1 MAQISNEILGGKN
14 PAISQTTTIA
24 AWGLSYMVP
33 RLRRLCNDL
42 IKQVDLCHDQIET
55 KLYKKLLDISGKPHE
70 DNREVVQM
78 LFAVKDE
85 IPLKDC
91 SSQAQVNISELE
103 KVVII
108 LVYEEN
114 LQLIIKLLALSLK
127 ELCRTDNF
135 RFLIPEIENAL
146 CVNTSSTTD
155 LKVEALILTRLV
167 LASNSPTV
175 LYPYIEA
182 ISRPAISAVR
192 DSFYKV
198 TAEALRVCGE
208 IVCAVRL
215 NTEGCNF
222 NFEPYVYP
230 IYNAIMERLTNQDQ
244 DQEVKKCAISCMGL
258 VLPTFGDN
266 LGAEL
271 PACLTILANRMG
283 NEITRLAAVMIIWG
297 SKAFPFSTSKEKELW
312 KEQNWSLKF
321 LLDCVDPLLLKWV
334 DEGRNFCLYGSDDLY
349 WTREFNSR
357 MDEIRNAGL
366 NFQESTLIGIF
377 EESLQM
383 A

>member
-14 PAISQTTTIA
+14 PAAS
-24 AWGLSYMVP
+24 S
-33 RLRRLCNDL
+33 
-42 IKQVDLCHDQIET
+42 VDLVFLRWISAPLIRASVDLGFFRKALT
-55 KLYKKLLDISGKPHE
+55 TAGLYCGIGNVAASNLRFIL
-70 DNREVVQM
+70 
-78 LFAVKDE
+78 
-85 IPLKDC
+85 
-91 SSQAQVNISELE
+91 
-103 KVVII
+103 VII
-108 LVYEEN
+108 TMSS
-114 LQLIIKLLALSLK
+114 KLSSCLSRMTESLSPV
-127 ELCRTDNF
+127 LLMDI
-135 RFLIPEIENAL
+135 FLIPEIENAL
-146 CVNTSSTTD
+146 CDTSSTTD
-155 LKVEALILTRLV
+155 LKLEALILTRLV
-167 LASNSPTV
+167 LDSNSPTV
-175 LYPYIEA
+175 LYPYIESFPFLPFA
-182 ISRPAISAVR
+182 ARVTFIELRVSKILLSRPAISAVR

-208 IVCAVRL
+208 IVCVVRP

-258 VLPTFGDN
+258 VLSTFGDN

-377 EESLQM
+377 EESLLL
-383 A
+383 